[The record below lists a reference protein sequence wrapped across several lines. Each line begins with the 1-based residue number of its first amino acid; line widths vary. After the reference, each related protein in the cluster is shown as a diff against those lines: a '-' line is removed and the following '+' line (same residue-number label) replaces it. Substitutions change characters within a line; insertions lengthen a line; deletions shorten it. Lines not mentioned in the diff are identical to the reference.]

1 MTLRMDFYRAQMN
14 NKKNTTAANLAFEC
28 VYVGHEGYLIEKVG
42 IMCGAHHCI
51 EIDDV
56 HVVLGHNTIHNDIL
70 YLPFFCVHFFS
81 HDLLRFVVMV
91 AMEGRQAGSQADI
104 YLILAVMA
112 KLMRKHR
119 SRHFKKS

>member
-1 MTLRMDFYRAQMN
+1 MTLRMDFYRAQM
-14 NKKNTTAANLAFEC
+14 KKKYHRSQSSS

-70 YLPFFCVHFFS
+70 YLPFLCVHFFS
-81 HDLLRFVVMV
+81 HDLLRLVVMV
-91 AMEGRQAGSQADI
+91 ARQAGRYVFNIGSDG
-104 YLILAVMA
+104 
-112 KLMRKHR
+112 
-119 SRHFKKS
+119 